1 MAIRSPQTPPFEEK
15 ESSPL
20 IIAHRGASG
29 LAPENTLAAF
39 RLAMTQGAHGVE
51 LDLQLSADGEP
62 VVIHDKRV
70 DRTTS
75 GAGLVQNFR
84 ADELGRLD
92 AGSWFRRRLAV
103 RPRLRAM
110 ARRIAMEAGNLQF
123 DFSGETVPTLAE
135 VLALMS
141 PLKPRRVY
149 LELKSEPAR
158 RQMLLDLTISLVRS
172 SGLAGSVTLLSFDH
186 EAMRLAKEIA
196 PDLRTAAT
204 FPIGSRALPTAR
216 AIIEE
221 ADSARADEVALHFG
235 LASRRTIKSL
245 HESGL
250 AVSAWTVNS
259 RMVMRK
265 LIASGVD
272 SIMTNFP
279 NRLIDAI
286 QSASRRRFVLRRNGG
301 TCPDLRNHR

>member
-1 MAIRSPQTPPFEEK
+1 MLIRSSQTSPFEEK

-20 IIAHRGASG
+20 VIAHRGASG

-39 RLAMTQGAHGVE
+39 RLAMSQGADGIE
-51 LDLQLSADGEP
+51 LDLQLSADDEP

-70 DRTTS
+70 DRTT
-75 GAGLVQNFR
+75 GAAGLVQHFR
-84 ADELGRLD
+84 ADELSNLD

-103 RPRLRAM
+103 RPRVRAM
-110 ARRIAMEAGNLQF
+110 ARRAALENGNQKM
-123 DFSGETVPTLAE
+123 DFSGEAVPTLAE

-141 PLKPRRVY
+141 PFKPRRVY
-149 LELKSEPAR
+149 IELKSEPSR
-158 RQMLLDLTISLVRS
+158 RRMLLDATIELVRG

-186 EAMRLAKEIA
+186 EAMRLAKEVA

-204 FPIGSRALPTAR
+204 FPIGGRALPTAR
-216 AIIEE
+216 AIIK
-221 ADSARADEVALHFG
+221 AACNARADEVALHFG

-250 AVSAWTVNS
+250 EVAAWTVNS
-259 RMVMRK
+259 RIVMRT

-286 QSASRRRFVLRRNGG
+286 RLPSPRSILMRRNRG
-301 TCPDLRNHR
+301 TGQGPRNHR